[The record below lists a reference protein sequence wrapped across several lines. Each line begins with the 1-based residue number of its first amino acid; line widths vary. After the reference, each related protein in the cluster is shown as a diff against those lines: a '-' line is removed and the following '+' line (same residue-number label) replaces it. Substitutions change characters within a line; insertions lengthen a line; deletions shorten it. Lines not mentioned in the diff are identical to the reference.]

1 MSVPWGEHI
10 IILVLWGRR
19 REHPKSLARNRALAE
34 ALCVTSNVLGAYL
47 FFFWLGGSPFVRA
60 YRLRTMVYDM
70 IFYNHSNFQVPPT
83 FRKLF
88 VTFCVEVSVSLDLL
102 SAFCFLNTV
111 LVLCFIFII
120 FFLRGVCVVVVAA
133 VFLLTVSFSVVV
145 CCTLSVCLVLVADFV
160 SCLLLF

>member
-1 MSVPWGEHI
+1 M
-10 IILVLWGRR
+10 
-19 REHPKSLARNRALAE
+19 
-34 ALCVTSNVLGAYL
+34 
-47 FFFWLGGSPFVRA
+47 A

-111 LVLCFIFII
+111 LVLCFILNIYIYIYI
-120 FFLRGVCVVVVAA
+120 FFFFFGGGGGGVW
-133 VFLLTVSFSVVV
+133 
-145 CCTLSVCLVLVADFV
+145 
-160 SCLLLF
+160 